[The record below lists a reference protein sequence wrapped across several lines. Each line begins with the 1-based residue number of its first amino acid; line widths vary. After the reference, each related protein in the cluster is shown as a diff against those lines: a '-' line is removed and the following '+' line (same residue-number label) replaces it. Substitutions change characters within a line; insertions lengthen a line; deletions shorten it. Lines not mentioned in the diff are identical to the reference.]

1 MMTRN
6 GVIYDLTC
14 SPYYIIIGN
23 TSFYFSSKNH
33 LEKFTEKLYEHRDSI
48 KNSLSNRFGMT
59 VELNILA
66 DIILYDKV
74 ETRGF
79 FIIHEGVKIKCRKDI
94 ILSGTK
100 VTKRNL
106 QKP

>member
-14 SPYYIIIGN
+14 SPYYIIIGK

-33 LEKFTEKLYEHRDSI
+33 LEKFTEKLYENRDNI
-48 KNSLSNRFGMT
+48 KLSLSNRFGMDIQFNT
-59 VELNILA
+59 LA

-79 FIIHEGVKIKCRKDI
+79 FVIHEGVKYKCRKDI
-94 ILSGTK
+94 ILSGEK
-100 VTKRNL
+100 VMSKN
-106 QKP
+106 